1 MKKLDRTIG
10 LRMVGSGGL
19 MSDVEE
25 AAEVEP
31 EGGSKLWSPVRGD
44 DGWNAK
50 PRDPGMD
57 EGGSAIGGGG
67 GREESSFRPSGGAV
81 NDSEEVGIT
90 SRRGEGTD

>member
-31 EGGSKLWSPVRGD
+31 EGGSKLRAAIRGD
-44 DGWNAK
+44 DGGNTKA
-50 PRDPGMD
+50 RDPGVN
-57 EGGSAIGGGG
+57 EGRSAVGGGG
-67 GREESSFRPSGGAV
+67 GGERNSQRVVQSM
-81 NDSEEVGIT
+81 T
-90 SRRGEGTD
+90 MRRWV

>member
-1 MKKLDRTIG
+1 
-10 LRMVGSGGL
+10 

-31 EGGSKLWSPVRGD
+31 EGGCKLWSPVRGD